1 MNTRVATLLFAL
13 TAILSATCFADQKI
27 TGEQK
32 AKVEKY
38 FQHSIGAGLKA
49 GDVEVGESKIKG
61 LVEIYVQGKLMYFDI
76 DSQLLFIGEIYDQN
90 GVSLTKATL
99 KQKSLDKLSSLPN
112 VHIVLNGG
120 KGFKKVVEFTDPDCP
135 YCRKANA
142 FFSEVNN
149 AVERH
154 IYFDARIHPSAKN
167 KVIHI
172 LCAKDKEKAFHAV
185 YTNQLTTYEYCEEGE
200 ALAEQHQQASIE
212 MAVSGTPTF
221 FIGDNLV
228 RGFDRQKLAD
238 YLRLN

>member
-1 MNTRVATLLFAL
+1 MKTKTIGLLFIL
-13 TAILSATCFADQKI
+13 TSAIASSCFANQKI
-27 TGEQK
+27 SSEQK
-32 AKVEKY
+32 AKVEEY
-38 FQHSIGAGLKA
+38 FQNSIGAGLKA
-49 GDVEVGESKIKG
+49 TDVEVAESNIKG

-76 DSQLLFIGEIYDQN
+76 ESQLLFIGEIYDQN

-99 KQKSLDKLSSLPN
+99 KQKSLQKLSNLPKSP
-112 VHIVLNGG
+112 IILNGG
-120 KGFKKVVEFTDPDCP
+120 KGYRKVIEFTDPDCP

-142 FFSEVNN
+142 FFSEANN
-149 AVERH
+149 KIERH
-154 IYFDARIHPSAKN
+154 IYFDTRIHPSAKA

-172 LCAKDKEKAFHAV
+172 LCAKDKEKAFQSV
-185 YTNQLTTYEYCEEGE
+185 YTNQLTNYEHCEEGE

-238 YLRLN
+238 YLHP

>member
-1 MNTRVATLLFAL
+1 MKNHLLTSLFLAFSFL
-13 TAILSATCFADQKI
+13 PFSSFADNTISQ
-27 TGEQK
+27 EQK

-49 GDVEVGESKIKG
+49 GDVEVGESNIKG

-99 KQKSLDKLSSLPN
+99 KQKALDNLSNLPK
-112 VHIVLNGG
+112 VHLVLNGG

-135 YCRKANA
+135 YCRRANQ
-142 FFSEVNN
+142 FFAEKDN

-154 IYFDARIHPSAKN
+154 VFFDTRIHPSAKN

-172 LCAKDKEKAFHAV
+172 LCAQDKEKAFNDV
-185 YTNQLTTYEYCEEGE
+185 YTNQLTKYDYCEEG
-200 ALAEQHQQASIE
+200 AAQAEQHQQASIE
-212 MAVSGTPTF
+212 MSVSGTPTF
-221 FIGDNLV
+221 FVGDNLV

>member
-1 MNTRVATLLFAL
+1 MKHSLIGTLLFTLVFMSAHAFSETKL
-13 TAILSATCFADQKI
+13 TADQK
-27 TGEQK
+27 E
-32 AKVEKY
+32 KVEKY

-49 GDVEVGESKIKG
+49 GDVEVGQSNIKG

-76 DSQLLFIGEIYDQN
+76 ESQLLFIGEIYDKN

-99 KQKSLDKLSSLPN
+99 KQKSLEKLATLPK

-120 KGFKKVVEFTDPDCP
+120 KGFRKVVEFTDPDCP
-135 YCRKANA
+135 YCRKANQ
-142 FFSEVNN
+142 FFSEMNN

-154 IYFDARIHPSAKN
+154 IYFDTRIHPSAKN

-172 LCAKDKEKAFHAV
+172 LCAKDKEKAFHAA
-185 YTNQLTTYEYCEEGE
+185 YTNQLTKYDYCEEGA

-221 FIGDNLV
+221 YVGDNLI

-238 YLRLN
+238 FLRSN